1 MNEHNHNDS
10 RPYPTLDANDVYC
23 VGRLG
28 KSHGVKGEM
37 TFLYDDDV
45 FDRVD
50 ADYVFVKVDGLLVP
64 FFFESYR
71 FRSDET
77 ALVKWE
83 DVDTADAAA
92 ELTGCE
98 VFFPRQLADEDTDA
112 PLSVAEIVGYQ
123 VIDAANGQTV
133 GTIKAVDDAT
143 INTLFEVETP
153 DGRSVV
159 LPANADLIGTF
170 DRAQHTVTMTIPDGV
185 LNL

>member
-1 MNEHNHNDS
+1 M
-10 RPYPTLDANDVYC
+10 
-23 VGRLG
+23 
-28 KSHGVKGEM
+28 
-37 TFLYDDDV
+37 
-45 FDRVD
+45 
-50 ADYVFVKVDGLLVP
+50 
-64 FFFESYR
+64 
-71 FRSDET
+71 
-77 ALVKWE
+77 
-83 DVDTADAAA
+83 
-92 ELTGCE
+92 
-98 VFFPRQLADEDTDA
+98 FFPRQLADEDTDA

-170 DRAQHTVTMTIPDGV
+170 DRAQRTVTMTIPDGV